1 MPVVKTSKYL
11 RNQLLFNGH
20 LQTIYPAIFRKKV
33 VLPFERERI
42 STFDGDFLDLD
53 WLRNGKDTLVILSH
67 GLEGNSQRPYMTGM
81 AKMFFESGYD
91 VLNWNF
97 RGCSES
103 MNALPIFY
111 HSGATYDLDLVIS
124 HAAKNYSNIHLIGFS
139 LGANLTLKYLGET
152 SWKSKIHIK
161 KAVAISVPLDLGGS
175 CDKIDEFGNKLY
187 AYNFLYSLKQK
198 IRKKALHFPEK
209 LSIDKLSNI
218 HSLRDFDNEFTAPL
232 HGFKD
237 ATDYYQQCSSLYFLP
252 QIKHPTLV
260 LNAKNDPFLS
270 RNCFPTNAGKYKAT
284 LYLEYPKHGGHVGFS
299 PRTVKE
305 RFWSE
310 TRALEF
316 IQNENI
322 N

>member
-1 MPVVKTSKYL
+1 MPVVKTSKYFQ
-11 RNQLLFNGH
+11 NQLLFNGH

-33 VLPFERERI
+33 DLPFKRERI
-42 STFDGDFLDLD
+42 LTPDGDFLDLD
-53 WLRNGKDTLVILSH
+53 WLKRDGSNLVILSH

-81 AKMFFESGYD
+81 AKIFYESGYD

-97 RGCSES
+97 RSCSES
-103 MNALPIFY
+103 MNNKPIFY

-124 HAAKNYSNIHLIGFS
+124 HAARHYSSIHLIGFS
-139 LGANLTLKYLGET
+139 LGANLTLKYLGEP

-161 KAVAISVPLDLGGS
+161 KAIAISAPLDLGGS
-175 CDKIDEFGNKLY
+175 SDKIDELRNKLY
-187 AYNFLYSLKQK
+187 ALNFLLSLKQK
-198 IRKKALHFPEK
+198 IKQKALSYPEK
-209 LSIDKLSNI
+209 FSLQKLSGI
-218 HSLRDFDNEFTAPL
+218 RTIRSFDNAFTAPL

-237 ATDYYQQCSSLYFLP
+237 ATDYYQQCSSLHFLP

-260 LNAKNDPFLS
+260 LNAQNDPFLS
-270 RNCFPTNAGKYKAT
+270 KACFPTNTCKYAEN
-284 LYLEYPKHGGHVGFS
+284 LFLEYPNHGGHVGFS
-299 PRTVKE
+299 PRSGKE

>member
-1 MPVVKTSKYL
+1 MPVVKSSKYH

-42 STFDGDFLDLD
+42 STPDGDFLDLD
-53 WLRNGKDTLVILSH
+53 WLKNDNNNLVILSH

-81 AKMFFESGYD
+81 AKMFFESGYN

-103 MNALPIFY
+103 MNTQPVFY

-124 HAAKNYSNIHLIGFS
+124 HAAKHYRTIHLIGFS
-139 LGANLTLKYLGET
+139 LGANLTLKYLGEPT
-152 SWKSKIHIK
+152 WKSKKYIK
-161 KAVAISVPLDLGGS
+161 KAVTISVPLDLGGS
-175 CDKIDEFGNKLY
+175 CDKIDEFRNKIY

-198 IRKKALHFPEK
+198 IRKKALLYPEK
-209 LSIDKLSNI
+209 LSVEKLSGI
-218 HSLRDFDNEFTAPL
+218 HSLRDFDNTYTAPL
-232 HGFKD
+232 HGYKD
-237 ATDYYQQCSSLYFLP
+237 ATDYYQQCSSLYSLP
-252 QIKHPTLV
+252 KIKHPTLV
-260 LNAKNDPFLS
+260 LNAQNDPFLS
-270 RNCFPTNAGKYKAT
+270 KACYPTNEGNYEAS

-299 PRTVKE
+299 PRTIKE